1 MLRKARYC
9 GPREVII
16 NPSESHP
23 QSFLISITKVL
34 HGALSLIDRSFHRCL
49 TEVTDSTEQ
58 CRPGFQRLT
67 LPLSESDEC
76 QGVFF
81 DHYIERANGGGQ
93 GLAEKTITVDISE
106 TDIRR
111 WQLLSTVTLQNGDPD
126 ADPEESLSDRMPNF
140 PRLNGI
146 RKGRSLYI
154 GLTFTGF
161 VYGGLH
167 CLAWNA
173 PFATRLETL
182 LWRISSIAIM
192 STFVPVLLFY
202 LWELWNDNMRI
213 NGPLWAHIRIR
224 AHRLFQDPN
233 FAGWRSSRKIASLLY
248 FIGKATLQI
257 LLNFTV
263 YCAAGFYCLARVYLV
278 VECFINLAHLPD
290 SVYQAPV
297 WSQYVPHI
305 S

>member
-1 MLRKARYC
+1 M
-9 GPREVII
+9 
-16 NPSESHP
+16 
-23 QSFLISITKVL
+23 
-34 HGALSLIDRSFHRCL
+34 DRSFHRCL
-49 TEVTDSTEQ
+49 AEVTDSTEQ

-93 GLAEKTITVDISE
+93 ELTEKTITVDMSE

-111 WQLLSTVTLQNGDPD
+111 WQLLSTVTPHDGDPD
-126 ADPEESLSDRMPNF
+126 PAESLSDRMPYF
-140 PRLNGI
+140 PRLKGI

-192 STFVPVLLFY
+192 STLVPVLLFY
-202 LWELWNDNMRI
+202 LWQLWNDTMSFNVPPWVHVR
-213 NGPLWAHIRIR
+213 LR
-224 AHRLFQDPN
+224 AYERSEYHNFQGLRSRREIAWYLF
-233 FAGWRSSRKIASLLY
+233 
-248 FIGKATLQI
+248 FIGQATLQP
-257 LLNFTV
+257 LLDFTV
-263 YCAAGFYCLARVYLV
+263 YCAAGFYSRNS
-278 VECFINLAHLPD
+278 FP
-290 SVYQAPV
+290 PV
-297 WSQYVPHI
+297 LCIV
-305 S
+305 